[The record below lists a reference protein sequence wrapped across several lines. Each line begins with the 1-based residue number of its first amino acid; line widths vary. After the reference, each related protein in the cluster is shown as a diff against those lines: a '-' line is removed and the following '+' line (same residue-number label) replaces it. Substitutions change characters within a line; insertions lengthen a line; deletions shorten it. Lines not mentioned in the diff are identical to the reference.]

1 MKVDW
6 QKLGGLLPAI
16 VQDAGDGAVL
26 MLAYMNEE
34 ALSLTLQTGYAHYF
48 SRSKGRIWKKGES
61 SGHVQL
67 VKSAFLDCD
76 NDALLLKVEQ
86 CGGSAC
92 HTGSRSCFFKE
103 ISLQKH
109 GENVGSSSARGAINF
124 AEHGSAASLAQKNSA
139 NSRAGQN
146 FASCDGSADYAP
158 QNSTTYCSNQSSTMQ
173 SPAAANSTLTN
184 SVAERS
190 EQNLDA
196 VSQNSTLT
204 NSVAERSEQNL
215 DAVSQNSTLEN
226 SAEKSP
232 YGILDEIYHVCLDR
246 KLNGEPALSYVAS
259 LYAKGEN
266 AYLKKIA
273 EEACEFALACKDLSR
288 SELYADVARES
299 FGEHKAGEPRYD
311 VIYEGADLLFHLLL
325 ALAAHNIHPDALL
338 DELARRQGQSGI
350 EEKRCREK

>member
-48 SRSKGRIWKKGES
+48 SRSKGRIWKKGEE

-67 VKSAFLDCD
+67 VREAFLDCD
-76 NDALLLKVEQ
+76 NDTLLLKVEQ

-92 HTGSRSCFFKE
+92 HTGARSCFFKE
-103 ISLQKH
+103 ISLQKC
-109 GENVGSSSARGAINF
+109 GENVGSPSACDA
-124 AEHGSAASLAQKNSA
+124 KN
-139 NSRAGQN
+139 
-146 FASCDGSADYAP
+146 
-158 QNSTTYCSNQSSTMQ
+158 STMQ
-173 SPAAANSTLTN
+173 NFTAVNS
-184 SVAERS
+184 SAECS
-190 EQNLDA
+190 KQNLDA
-196 VSQNSTLT
+196 VSQNSTPK
-204 NSVAERSEQNL
+204 
-215 DAVSQNSTLEN
+215 N

-288 SELYADVARES
+288 SGLYADVAREG
-299 FGEHKAGEPRYD
+299 FGEHRAGEPRYD

-350 EEKRCREK
+350 EEKRSREKS

>member
-34 ALSLTLQTGYAHYF
+34 ALNLTLRTGYAHYF

-67 VKSAFLDCD
+67 LKSAFLDCD
-76 NDALLLKVEQ
+76 NDTLLLKVEQ

-103 ISLQKH
+103 ISLQKG
-109 GENVGSSSARGAINF
+109 GENVGSSSACGAINF
-124 AEHGSAASLAQKNSA
+124 AEQNS
-139 NSRAGQN
+139 
-146 FASCDGSADYAP
+146 ASCDSLQNLTSKNSTDSCGK
-158 QNSTTYCSNQSSTMQ
+158 QNSAMQSS
-173 SPAAANSTLTN
+173 AATN
-184 SVAERS
+184 SAFTNSAAECS

-196 VSQNSTLT
+196 
-204 NSVAERSEQNL
+204 A
-215 DAVSQNSTLEN
+215 AQNSTLE
-226 SAEKSP
+226 SSVEKSP
-232 YGILDEIYHVCLDR
+232 YGILDKIYHVCLDR
-246 KLNGEPALSYVAS
+246 KLNGESALSYVAS

-266 AYLKKIA
+266 AYLKKIT

-288 SELYADVARES
+288 SELYADIAREG
-299 FGEHKAGEPRYD
+299 FGEHRAGEPRYD
-311 VIYEGADLLFHLLL
+311 LIYEGADLLFHLLL

-350 EEKRCREK
+350 EEKRSREKS

>member
-92 HTGSRSCFFKE
+92 HTGARSCFFKE
-103 ISLQKH
+103 ISLQKR
-109 GENVGSSSARGAINF
+109 GENIQSSSACGAINF
-124 AEHGSAASLAQKNSA
+124 PEHGSAASLVQKNSA

-146 FASCDGSADYAP
+146 SVACDGLQNLAP
-158 QNSTTYCSNQSSTMQ
+158 KNYTDSCGKQNSVMQ
-173 SPAAANSTLTN
+173 SPSATN
-184 SVAERS
+184 SAAERS
-190 EQNLDA
+190 EQNLYA
-196 VSQNSTLT
+196 
-204 NSVAERSEQNL
+204 A
-215 DAVSQNSTLEN
+215 AQNSTLEN
-226 SAEKSP
+226 SAEKGP
-232 YGILDEIYHVCLDR
+232 YGILDKIYHVCLDR
-246 KLNGEPALSYVAS
+246 KLNGESALSYVAS

-288 SELYADVARES
+288 SELYADVAREG

-350 EEKRCREK
+350 EEKRSREKS

>member
-6 QKLGGLLPAI
+6 QKLGGLLPTI

-34 ALSLTLQTGYAHYF
+34 ALSLTLRTGYAHYF
-48 SRSKGRIWKKGES
+48 SRSKGRIWKKGEE

-67 VKSAFLDCD
+67 VREAFLDCD
-76 NDALLLKVEQ
+76 NDTLLLKVEQ

-92 HTGSRSCFFKE
+92 HTGARSCFFKE
-103 ISLQKH
+103 ISLQKG
-109 GENVGSSSARGAINF
+109 GENVKNLGACST
-124 AEHGSAASLAQKNSA
+124 ENSA
-139 NSRAGQN
+139 MQN
-146 FASCDGSADYAP
+146 F
-158 QNSTTYCSNQSSTMQ
+158 T
-173 SPAAANSTLTN
+173 AANSTLTN
-184 SVAERS
+184 SAAERS

-196 VSQNSTLT
+196 ASQNSTPK
-204 NSVAERSEQNL
+204 
-215 DAVSQNSTLEN
+215 N

-350 EEKRCREK
+350 EEKRSREKS

>member
-6 QKLGGLLPAI
+6 QKLGGLLPTI

-34 ALSLTLQTGYAHYF
+34 ALGLTLQTGYAHYF
-48 SRSKGRIWKKGES
+48 SRSKRRIWKKGEE

-92 HTGSRSCFFKE
+92 HTGARSCFFKE
-103 ISLQKH
+103 ISLQKC
-109 GENVGSSSARGAINF
+109 GENFDSSSACGTENF
-124 AEHGSAASLAQKNSA
+124 AEYGSVTSLAQKNSA

-146 FASCDGSADYAP
+146 SVACDGSADYAP

-184 SVAERS
+184 SAAERS
-190 EQNLDA
+190 TQNLDA
-196 VSQNSTLT
+196 
-204 NSVAERSEQNL
+204 A
-215 DAVSQNSTLEN
+215 SQNSTLEN
-226 SAEKSP
+226 STKKSP

-246 KLNGEPALSYVAS
+246 KLNGESALSYVAS

-273 EEACEFALACKDLSR
+273 EEACEFTLACKDLSR
-288 SELYADVARES
+288 SGLYADVAREG
-299 FGEHKAGEPRYD
+299 FGEHRAGEPRYD

-350 EEKRCREK
+350 EEKRSREK

>member
-16 VQDAGDGAVL
+16 VQDAGDDAVL

-67 VKSAFLDCD
+67 VREAFLDCD
-76 NDALLLKVEQ
+76 NDTMLLKVEQ
-86 CGGSAC
+86 CGRSAC
-92 HTGSRSCFFKE
+92 HTGARSCFFKE
-103 ISLQKH
+103 ISLQKD
-109 GENVGSSSARGAINF
+109 GENVKNLGACST
-124 AEHGSAASLAQKNSA
+124 ENSVM
-139 NSRAGQN
+139 QN
-146 FASCDGSADYAP
+146 F
-158 QNSTTYCSNQSSTMQ
+158 T
-173 SPAAANSTLTN
+173 AANSTLTN
-184 SVAERS
+184 SAAERS
-190 EQNLDA
+190 TQNLDA
-196 VSQNSTLT
+196 VSQNSTLK
-204 NSVAERSEQNL
+204 
-215 DAVSQNSTLEN
+215 N

-246 KLNGEPALSYVAS
+246 KLNGESALSYVAS

-288 SELYADVARES
+288 SELYADVAREG
-299 FGEHKAGEPRYD
+299 FGEHRAGEPRYD

-350 EEKRCREK
+350 EEKRSREK

>member
-34 ALSLTLQTGYAHYF
+34 ALSLTLRTGYAHYF

-92 HTGSRSCFFKE
+92 HTGARSCFFKE
-103 ISLQKH
+103 ISLQKC
-109 GENVGSSSARGAINF
+109 GENVGSPSACDA
-124 AEHGSAASLAQKNSA
+124 KN
-139 NSRAGQN
+139 
-146 FASCDGSADYAP
+146 
-158 QNSTTYCSNQSSTMQ
+158 STMQ
-173 SPAAANSTLTN
+173 NFTAANSTLTN
-184 SVAERS
+184 SAAERS
-190 EQNLDA
+190 TQNLDA
-196 VSQNSTLT
+196 VSQNYALK
-204 NSVAERSEQNL
+204 
-215 DAVSQNSTLEN
+215 N

-232 YGILDEIYHVCLDR
+232 CGILDEIYHVCLDR
-246 KLNGEPALSYVAS
+246 KLNGESALSYVAS

-273 EEACEFALACKDLSR
+273 EEACEFTLACKDLSR
-288 SELYADVARES
+288 SGLYADVAREG
-299 FGEHKAGEPRYD
+299 FGEHRAGEPRYD

-350 EEKRCREK
+350 EEKRSREK

>member
-6 QKLGGLLPAI
+6 QKLGGLLPVIA
-16 VQDAGDGAVL
+16 QDAGDGAVL

-34 ALSLTLQTGYAHYF
+34 ALNLTLSTGYAHYF
-48 SRSKGRIWKKGES
+48 SRSKGRLWKKGEE

-67 VKSAFLDCD
+67 VQEAFLDCD
-76 NDALLLKVEQ
+76 NDTLLLKVEQ

-103 ISLQKH
+103 ISLQKC
-109 GENVGSSSARGAINF
+109 GENVGSPSACGTENF
-124 AEHGSAASLAQKNSA
+124 AEYGSATSLAQKNSA
-139 NSRAGQN
+139 NSRVG
-146 FASCDGSADYAP
+146 
-158 QNSTTYCSNQSSTMQ
+158 QNSTDYDSLQNLTPKNSTDGNQNSAMR
-173 SPAAANSTLTN
+173 SPAAANSTPTN
-184 SVAERS
+184 SAAECS
-190 EQNLDA
+190 KQNLDA
-196 VSQNSTLT
+196 ASQNYALK
-204 NSVAERSEQNL
+204 
-215 DAVSQNSTLEN
+215 N

-246 KLNGEPALSYVAS
+246 KLNGESTLSYVTS

-288 SELYADVARES
+288 SELYADIAREG
-299 FGEHKAGEPRYD
+299 FGEHRAGEPRYD

-350 EEKRCREK
+350 EEKRSREK

>member
-34 ALSLTLQTGYAHYF
+34 ALNLTLSTGYAHYF

-67 VKSAFLDCD
+67 VREAFLDCD
-76 NDALLLKVEQ
+76 NDTLLLKVEQ

-92 HTGSRSCFFKE
+92 HTGARSCFFKE
-103 ISLQKH
+103 ISLQKC
-109 GENVGSSSARGAINF
+109 GENVGSSIACGTGNF
-124 AEHGSAASLAQKNSA
+124 AEYGSATSLAQKNSA
-139 NSRAGQN
+139 NSHAGQN
-146 FASCDGSADYAP
+146 STACDGSADYAP
-158 QNSTTYCSNQSSTMQ
+158 QNSIARDGSQNFMPQNSTASCDRQSSATQ
-173 SPAAANSTLTN
+173 NFTAANFIATN
-184 SVAERS
+184 SAAERS

-196 VSQNSTLT
+196 
-204 NSVAERSEQNL
+204 A
-215 DAVSQNSTLEN
+215 SQNSTLES
-226 SAEKSP
+226 SAGKSR
-232 YGILDEIYHVCLDR
+232 YGVLDEIYHVCLDR
-246 KLNGEPALSYVAS
+246 KLNGESALSYVAS

-288 SELYADVARES
+288 SELYADVARED
-299 FGEHKAGEPRYD
+299 FGEHRAGEPRYD

-350 EEKRCREK
+350 EEKRRREKS

>member
-16 VQDAGDGAVL
+16 VQDVGDGAVL

-34 ALSLTLQTGYAHYF
+34 ALSLTLRTGYAHYF

-92 HTGSRSCFFKE
+92 HTGARSCFFKE
-103 ISLQKH
+103 ISLQKC
-109 GENVGSSSARGAINF
+109 GENVGSSSACGAINF
-124 AEHGSAASLAQKNSA
+124 AEHGSAVSLVQKNSA
-139 NSRAGQN
+139 NSRTEQN
-146 FASCDGSADYAP
+146 SASCDGLQNLAP
-158 QNSTTYCSNQSSTMQ
+158 KNYTDSCGKQNSVMQ
-173 SPAAANSTLTN
+173 SPSATN
-184 SVAERS
+184 SAAERS
-190 EQNLDA
+190 EQNLYA
-196 VSQNSTLT
+196 
-204 NSVAERSEQNL
+204 A
-215 DAVSQNSTLEN
+215 AQNSTLEN
-226 SAEKSP
+226 SAEKGP

-288 SELYADVARES
+288 SELYADVAREG
-299 FGEHKAGEPRYD
+299 FGEHRAGEPRYD

-325 ALAAHNIHPDALL
+325 ALAVHNIHPDALL

-350 EEKRCREK
+350 EEKRRREK

>member
-6 QKLGGLLPAI
+6 QKLGGLLPVIA
-16 VQDAGDGAVL
+16 QDAGGGAVL

-34 ALSLTLQTGYAHYF
+34 ALNLTLSTGYAHYF

-86 CGGSAC
+86 RGGSAC

-103 ISLQKH
+103 ISLQKC
-109 GENVGSSSARGAINF
+109 GENVENLSACDA
-124 AEHGSAASLAQKNSA
+124 KN
-139 NSRAGQN
+139 
-146 FASCDGSADYAP
+146 
-158 QNSTTYCSNQSSTMQ
+158 STMQ
-173 SPAAANSTLTN
+173 NFTAANSA
-184 SVAERS
+184 AERS
-190 EQNLDA
+190 TQNLDA
-196 VSQNSTLT
+196 VSQNFTPK
-204 NSVAERSEQNL
+204 
-215 DAVSQNSTLEN
+215 N

-246 KLNGEPALSYVAS
+246 KLNGESELSYVAS

-288 SELYADVARES
+288 SGLYADVAREG
-299 FGEHKAGEPRYD
+299 FGEHRAGEPRYD

-350 EEKRCREK
+350 EEKRRREK

>member
-16 VQDAGDGAVL
+16 AQDAGDGAVL

-34 ALSLTLQTGYAHYF
+34 ALSLTLRTGYAHYF

-67 VKSAFLDCD
+67 VREAFLDCD
-76 NDALLLKVEQ
+76 NDTLLLKVEQ

-92 HTGSRSCFFKE
+92 HTGARSCFFKE
-103 ISLQKH
+103 ISLQKC
-109 GENVGSSSARGAINF
+109 GENVGGPSACGA
-124 AEHGSAASLAQKNSA
+124 ENSA
-139 NSRAGQN
+139 NKNLASFRAE
-146 FASCDGSADYAP
+146 
-158 QNSTTYCSNQSSTMQ
+158 QNSTTCDGSQNLALQNSTAICGKPSST
-173 SPAAANSTLTN
+173 AANST
-184 SVAERS
+184 SERS

-196 VSQNSTLT
+196 
-204 NSVAERSEQNL
+204 A
-215 DAVSQNSTLEN
+215 AQNSTLEN
-226 SAEKSP
+226 SARKSP
-232 YGILDEIYHVCLDR
+232 YGILDEIYHACLDR

-288 SELYADVARES
+288 SGLYADVARES
-299 FGEHKAGEPRYD
+299 FGEHRAGEPRYD

-350 EEKRCREK
+350 EEKRSRKK

>member
-26 MLAYMNEE
+26 MLAYINEE

-67 VKSAFLDCD
+67 VREAFLDCD
-76 NDALLLKVEQ
+76 NDTLLLKVEQ

-92 HTGSRSCFFKE
+92 HTGARSCFFKE
-103 ISLQKH
+103 ISLQKG
-109 GENVGSSSARGAINF
+109 GENMGNPSACGT
-124 AEHGSAASLAQKNSA
+124 ENSA
-139 NSRAGQN
+139 NKNLASFRAE
-146 FASCDGSADYAP
+146 
-158 QNSTTYCSNQSSTMQ
+158 QNSTTCDGSQNLALQNSTAICGKPSST
-173 SPAAANSTLTN
+173 AANS
-184 SVAERS
+184 A
-190 EQNLDA
+190 
-196 VSQNSTLT
+196 
-204 NSVAERSEQNL
+204 AERSEQNL

-226 SAEKSP
+226 STEKSP

-246 KLNGEPALSYVAS
+246 KLNGESALSYVAS

-288 SELYADVARES
+288 SGLYADVAREG
-299 FGEHKAGEPRYD
+299 FGEHRAGEPRYD

-350 EEKRCREK
+350 EEKRHREK

>member
-67 VKSAFLDCD
+67 VREAFLDCD
-76 NDALLLKVEQ
+76 NDTLLLKVEQ
-86 CGGSAC
+86 CGRSAC
-92 HTGSRSCFFKE
+92 HTGARSCFFKE
-103 ISLQKH
+103 ISLQK
-109 GENVGSSSARGAINF
+109 GGKNFDSSIACGTENF
-124 AEHGSAASLAQKNSA
+124 AEYGSATSLAQKNSA
-139 NSRAGQN
+139 NSHVG
-146 FASCDGSADYAP
+146 
-158 QNSTTYCSNQSSTMQ
+158 QNSTDYDSLQNLMPKNSTDGNQNSAMR

-184 SVAERS
+184 SAAERS

-196 VSQNSTLT
+196 SSQNSTLK
-204 NSVAERSEQNL
+204 
-215 DAVSQNSTLEN
+215 N

-232 YGILDEIYHVCLDR
+232 YGILDEIYHICLDR
-246 KLNGEPALSYVAS
+246 KLNGESALSYVAS

-288 SELYADVARES
+288 SGLYADVAREG
-299 FGEHKAGEPRYD
+299 FGEHRAGEPRYD

-350 EEKRCREK
+350 EEKRSREK

>member
-16 VQDAGDGAVL
+16 VQDVGDGAVL

-34 ALSLTLQTGYAHYF
+34 ALGLTLQTGYAHYF
-48 SRSKGRIWKKGES
+48 SRSKRRIWKKGEE

-76 NDALLLKVEQ
+76 NDALLLKIGQ

-92 HTGSRSCFFKE
+92 HTGARSCFFKE
-103 ISLQKH
+103 IPLQKC
-109 GENVGSSSARGAINF
+109 GENIQSPNACGAINF
-124 AEHGSAASLAQKNSA
+124 AEHGSATSLVQKNST

-146 FASCDGSADYAP
+146 SVACDGSADYAP

-173 SPAAANSTLTN
+173 SPAAANSTLIN
-184 SVAERS
+184 SAAERS

-196 VSQNSTLT
+196 AAQNSTLK
-204 NSVAERSEQNL
+204 
-215 DAVSQNSTLEN
+215 N
-226 SAEKSP
+226 SAKKSP

-246 KLNGEPALSYVAS
+246 KLNGESAFSYVAS

-288 SELYADVARES
+288 SKLYADVAREG
-299 FGEHKAGEPRYD
+299 FGEHRAGEPRYD
-311 VIYEGADLLFHLLL
+311 VVYEGADLLFHLLL

-350 EEKRCREK
+350 EEKRRREKI

>member
-6 QKLGGLLPAI
+6 QKLSGLLPAI

-34 ALSLTLQTGYAHYF
+34 ALNLTLRTGYAHYF

-61 SGHVQL
+61 SGHIQL
-67 VKSAFLDCD
+67 VREAFLDCD
-76 NDALLLKVEQ
+76 NDTLLLKVEQ
-86 CGGSAC
+86 RGGSAC
-92 HTGSRSCFFKE
+92 HTGARSCFFKE
-103 ISLQKH
+103 ISLQKG
-109 GENVGSSSARGAINF
+109 GENFDSSSVYGAINF
-124 AEHGSAASLAQKNSA
+124 AEYGSATSLAQKNYA

-146 FASCDGSADYAP
+146 STACDGLQNLAP
-158 QNSTTYCSNQSSTMQ
+158 KNSTDSCGKQNSAMQ

-184 SVAERS
+184 SAAERS
-190 EQNLDA
+190 TQNLDA
-196 VSQNSTLT
+196 ASQNYALK
-204 NSVAERSEQNL
+204 
-215 DAVSQNSTLEN
+215 N
-226 SAEKSP
+226 SAEKNP
-232 YGILDEIYHVCLDR
+232 YGIIDEIYHACLDR

-288 SELYADVARES
+288 SGLYADVAREG
-299 FGEHKAGEPRYD
+299 FGEHRAGEPRYD

-325 ALAAHNIHPDALL
+325 ALAAHNIHPDTLL
-338 DELARRQGQSGI
+338 DELARRQGLSGI
-350 EEKRCREK
+350 EEKRRREKS

>member
-16 VQDAGDGAVL
+16 VQDAGDGTVL

-34 ALSLTLQTGYAHYF
+34 ALNLTLSTGYAHYF

-67 VKSAFLDCD
+67 VREAFLDCD
-76 NDALLLKVEQ
+76 NDALLLKIEQ

-92 HTGSRSCFFKE
+92 HTGARSCFFKE
-103 ISLQKH
+103 ISLQKD
-109 GENVGSSSARGAINF
+109 GENVGSSSACGAINF
-124 AEHGSAASLAQKNSA
+124 AEHGSAASLVQKNSA

-146 FASCDGSADYAP
+146 FMP
-158 QNSTTYCSNQSSTMQ
+158 QNSTASCDRQSSATQ
-173 SPAAANSTLTN
+173 NFTAANFIATN
-184 SVAERS
+184 SA
-190 EQNLDA
+190 
-196 VSQNSTLT
+196 
-204 NSVAERSEQNL
+204 AERSEQNL

-288 SELYADVARES
+288 SELYADVAREG
-299 FGEHKAGEPRYD
+299 FGEHRAGEPRYD

-338 DELARRQGQSGI
+338 DELARRQGLSGI
-350 EEKRCREK
+350 EEKRSREKS

>member
-34 ALSLTLQTGYAHYF
+34 ALNLTLRTGYAHYF

-67 VKSAFLDCD
+67 VREAFLDCD

-92 HTGSRSCFFKE
+92 HTGARSCFFKE
-103 ISLQKH
+103 ISLQK
-109 GENVGSSSARGAINF
+109 GSENFDSSSACGAINF
-124 AEHGSAASLAQKNSA
+124 AEHGSVTSLAQKNSE
-139 NSRAGQN
+139 NSRTG
-146 FASCDGSADYAP
+146 
-158 QNSTTYCSNQSSTMQ
+158 QNSTACDSLHNLTPKNSTDGNQNSAMQ

-184 SVAERS
+184 SAAERS

-196 VSQNSTLT
+196 VSQNSSLK
-204 NSVAERSEQNL
+204 
-215 DAVSQNSTLEN
+215 N

-266 AYLKKIA
+266 AYLKKIV

-288 SELYADVARES
+288 SGLYADVARES
-299 FGEHKAGEPRYD
+299 FGEHRTGEPRYD

-350 EEKRCREK
+350 EEKRRREK

>member
-6 QKLGGLLPAI
+6 QKLGGLLPTI

-34 ALSLTLQTGYAHYF
+34 ALSLTLRTGYAHYF
-48 SRSKGRIWKKGES
+48 SRSKGRIWKKGEE

-67 VKSAFLDCD
+67 VREAFLDCD
-76 NDALLLKVEQ
+76 NDTLLLKVEQ

-92 HTGSRSCFFKE
+92 HTGARSCFFKE
-103 ISLQKH
+103 ISLQKG
-109 GENVGSSSARGAINF
+109 GENVKNLGACST
-124 AEHGSAASLAQKNSA
+124 ENSA
-139 NSRAGQN
+139 MQN
-146 FASCDGSADYAP
+146 F
-158 QNSTTYCSNQSSTMQ
+158 T
-173 SPAAANSTLTN
+173 AANSTLTN
-184 SVAERS
+184 SAAERS

-196 VSQNSTLT
+196 ASQNSTPK
-204 NSVAERSEQNL
+204 
-215 DAVSQNSTLEN
+215 N

-350 EEKRCREK
+350 EEKRRREK

>member
-16 VQDAGDGAVL
+16 VQDVGDGAVL

-34 ALSLTLQTGYAHYF
+34 ALSLTLRTGYAHYF

-92 HTGSRSCFFKE
+92 HTGARSCFFKE
-103 ISLQKH
+103 ISLQKC
-109 GENVGSSSARGAINF
+109 GENVGSSSACGAINF
-124 AEHGSAASLAQKNSA
+124 AEHGSAVSLVQKNSA
-139 NSRAGQN
+139 NSRTEQN
-146 FASCDGSADYAP
+146 SASCDGLQNLAP
-158 QNSTTYCSNQSSTMQ
+158 KNYTDSCGKQNSVMQ
-173 SPAAANSTLTN
+173 SPSATN
-184 SVAERS
+184 SAAERS
-190 EQNLDA
+190 EQNLYA
-196 VSQNSTLT
+196 
-204 NSVAERSEQNL
+204 A
-215 DAVSQNSTLEN
+215 AQNSTLEN
-226 SAEKSP
+226 SAEKGP
-232 YGILDEIYHVCLDR
+232 YGILDKIYHVCLDR
-246 KLNGEPALSYVAS
+246 KLNGESALSYVAS

-273 EEACEFALACKDLSR
+273 EETCEFALACKDLSR
-288 SELYADVARES
+288 SELYADVAREG

-350 EEKRCREK
+350 EEKRRREKS

>member
-6 QKLGGLLPAI
+6 QKLYGLLPAI

-34 ALSLTLQTGYAHYF
+34 ALSLTLRTGYAHYF
-48 SRSKGRIWKKGES
+48 SRSKGRIWKKGEE

-67 VKSAFLDCD
+67 VREAFLDCD
-76 NDALLLKVEQ
+76 NDTLLLKVEQ

-92 HTGSRSCFFKE
+92 HTGARSCFFKE
-103 ISLQKH
+103 ISLQKCS
-109 GENVGSSSARGAINF
+109 ENIQSPSACDA
-124 AEHGSAASLAQKNSA
+124 KNSA
-139 NSRAGQN
+139 MQN
-146 FASCDGSADYAP
+146 FTAINPS
-158 QNSTTYCSNQSSTMQ
+158 
-173 SPAAANSTLTN
+173 
-184 SVAERS
+184 AERS

-196 VSQNSTLT
+196 VSQNSTLK
-204 NSVAERSEQNL
+204 
-215 DAVSQNSTLEN
+215 N

-266 AYLKKIA
+266 AYLKKIT

-299 FGEHKAGEPRYD
+299 FGEHRAGEPRYD

-350 EEKRCREK
+350 EEKRSREKS

>member
-1 MKVDW
+1 M
-6 QKLGGLLPAI
+6 
-16 VQDAGDGAVL
+16 
-26 MLAYMNEE
+26 
-34 ALSLTLQTGYAHYF
+34 
-48 SRSKGRIWKKGES
+48 
-61 SGHVQL
+61 
-67 VKSAFLDCD
+67 
-76 NDALLLKVEQ
+76 
-86 CGGSAC
+86 GGSSAC
-92 HTGSRSCFFKE
+92 
-103 ISLQKH
+103 
-109 GENVGSSSARGAINF
+109 GAINF
-124 AEHGSAASLAQKNSA
+124 AEHGSATSLVQKNST

-146 FASCDGSADYAP
+146 SVACDGSADYAP

-173 SPAAANSTLTN
+173 SPAAA
-184 SVAERS
+184 
-190 EQNLDA
+190 
-196 VSQNSTLT
+196 NSTLT

-299 FGEHKAGEPRYD
+299 FGEHRAGEPRYD

-350 EEKRCREK
+350 EEKRRREK

>member
-6 QKLGGLLPAI
+6 QKLGGLLPTI

-34 ALSLTLQTGYAHYF
+34 ALGLTLQTGYAHYF
-48 SRSKGRIWKKGES
+48 SRSKRRIWKKGEE

-76 NDALLLKVEQ
+76 NDALLLKIEQ

-92 HTGSRSCFFKE
+92 HTGARSCFFKE
-103 ISLQKH
+103 ISLQKC
-109 GENVGSSSARGAINF
+109 GENMGGSSACGAINF
-124 AEHGSAASLAQKNSA
+124 AEHGSATSLVQKNST

-146 FASCDGSADYAP
+146 SVACDGSADYAP

-173 SPAAANSTLTN
+173 SPAAA
-184 SVAERS
+184 
-190 EQNLDA
+190 
-196 VSQNSTLT
+196 NSTLT

-288 SELYADVARES
+288 SGLYADIARES
-299 FGEHKAGEPRYD
+299 FGEHRAGEPRYD

-350 EEKRCREK
+350 EEKRSRKK

>member
-34 ALSLTLQTGYAHYF
+34 ALGLTLRTGYAHYF
-48 SRSKGRIWKKGES
+48 SRSKGRIWKKGEE

-76 NDALLLKVEQ
+76 NDALLLRVEQ

-103 ISLQKH
+103 ISLQKG
-109 GENVGSSSARGAINF
+109 GENVGGSSACGAINF
-124 AEHGSAASLAQKNSA
+124 AEYGSAASLAQKNSA
-139 NSRAGQN
+139 NSRTE
-146 FASCDGSADYAP
+146 
-158 QNSTTYCSNQSSTMQ
+158 QNSAMQ
-173 SPAAANSTLTN
+173 SPAATN
-184 SVAERS
+184 SAFTNSAAERS

-196 VSQNSTLT
+196 AAQNS
-204 NSVAERSEQNL
+204 A
-215 DAVSQNSTLEN
+215 LES

-288 SELYADVARES
+288 SGLYADVAREG
-299 FGEHKAGEPRYD
+299 FGEHRAGEPRYD

>member
-16 VQDAGDGAVL
+16 VQDAGDDAVL

-103 ISLQKH
+103 ISLQKCS
-109 GENVGSSSARGAINF
+109 ENVGSPSVCDA
-124 AEHGSAASLAQKNSA
+124 KN
-139 NSRAGQN
+139 
-146 FASCDGSADYAP
+146 
-158 QNSTTYCSNQSSTMQ
+158 STMQ
-173 SPAAANSTLTN
+173 NFTAANSA
-184 SVAERS
+184 AERS
-190 EQNLDA
+190 TQNLDA
-196 VSQNSTLT
+196 VSQNSTLK
-204 NSVAERSEQNL
+204 
-215 DAVSQNSTLEN
+215 N
-226 SAEKSP
+226 SAEKGP

-246 KLNGEPALSYVAS
+246 KLNGESALSYVAS

-288 SELYADVARES
+288 SEFYADVAREG
-299 FGEHKAGEPRYD
+299 FGEHRAGEPRYD

-350 EEKRCREK
+350 EEKRSRGK

>member
-6 QKLGGLLPAI
+6 QKLGELLPVI

-34 ALSLTLQTGYAHYF
+34 ALNLTLRTGYAHYF

-67 VKSAFLDCD
+67 VREVFLDCD
-76 NDALLLKVEQ
+76 NDTLLLKVEQ

-103 ISLQKH
+103 ISLQKD
-109 GENVGSSSARGAINF
+109 GENVESPSAC
-124 AEHGSAASLAQKNSA
+124 SAKN
-139 NSRAGQN
+139 
-146 FASCDGSADYAP
+146 
-158 QNSTTYCSNQSSTMQ
+158 STMQ
-173 SPAAANSTLTN
+173 NFTGANSA
-184 SVAERS
+184 AERS
-190 EQNLDA
+190 TQNLDA
-196 VSQNSTLT
+196 VSQNSTLK
-204 NSVAERSEQNL
+204 
-215 DAVSQNSTLEN
+215 N

-350 EEKRCREK
+350 EEKRSREKS

>member
-16 VQDAGDGAVL
+16 VQDVGDGAVL

-34 ALSLTLQTGYAHYF
+34 ALSLTLRTGYAHYF

-92 HTGSRSCFFKE
+92 HTGARSCFFKE
-103 ISLQKH
+103 ISLQKC
-109 GENVGSSSARGAINF
+109 GENVGSSSACGAINF
-124 AEHGSAASLAQKNSA
+124 AEHGSAVSLVQKNSA
-139 NSRAGQN
+139 NSRTEQN
-146 FASCDGSADYAP
+146 SASCDGLQNLAP
-158 QNSTTYCSNQSSTMQ
+158 KNYTDSCGKQNSVMQ
-173 SPAAANSTLTN
+173 SPSATN
-184 SVAERS
+184 SAAERS
-190 EQNLDA
+190 EQNLYA
-196 VSQNSTLT
+196 
-204 NSVAERSEQNL
+204 A
-215 DAVSQNSTLEN
+215 AQNSTLEN
-226 SAEKSP
+226 SAEKGP
-232 YGILDEIYHVCLDR
+232 YGILDKIYHVCLDR
-246 KLNGEPALSYVAS
+246 KLNGESALSYVAS

-288 SELYADVARES
+288 SELYADVAREG

-350 EEKRCREK
+350 EEKRRREKS

>member
-34 ALSLTLQTGYAHYF
+34 ALSLTLRTGYAHYF
-48 SRSKGRIWKKGES
+48 SRSKGRIWKKGEE

-76 NDALLLKVEQ
+76 NDTLLLKVEQ

-103 ISLQKH
+103 ISLQKDD
-109 GENVGSSSARGAINF
+109 ENFESLNACGSINF
-124 AEHGSAASLAQKNSA
+124 AEHGSTASLAQKNSA
-139 NSRAGQN
+139 NSRTGQN
-146 FASCDGSADYAP
+146 SASCDGLQNLTP
-158 QNSTTYCSNQSSTMQ
+158 QNSAASCGEQ
-173 SPAAANSTLTN
+173 SPAIRSFTEANSTEAN
-184 SVAERS
+184 SALANSAAECS

-196 VSQNSTLT
+196 SSQNSTF
-204 NSVAERSEQNL
+204 
-215 DAVSQNSTLEN
+215 EN
-226 SAEKSP
+226 SSEKSP

-246 KLNGEPALSYVAS
+246 KLNGESALSYVAS

-299 FGEHKAGEPRYD
+299 FGEHRAGEPRYD

-338 DELARRQGQSGI
+338 DELARRQGKSGI
-350 EEKRCREK
+350 EEKRRREK

>member
-16 VQDAGDGAVL
+16 VQDAGDDAVL

-76 NDALLLKVEQ
+76 NDALLLKIEQ

-103 ISLQKH
+103 ISLQKCS
-109 GENVGSSSARGAINF
+109 ENIQSPSACGAINF
-124 AEHGSAASLAQKNSA
+124 AEHGSVTSLVQKNSA
-139 NSRAGQN
+139 NSRTEQN
-146 FASCDGSADYAP
+146 SASCDGSQNLAP
-158 QNSTTYCSNQSSTMQ
+158 KNSTDSCGKQNSVMQ
-173 SPAAANSTLTN
+173 SPTATN
-184 SVAERS
+184 SAFTNSAAERS

-196 VSQNSTLT
+196 AAQNS
-204 NSVAERSEQNL
+204 A
-215 DAVSQNSTLEN
+215 LEN
-226 SAEKSP
+226 SAEKGP

-299 FGEHKAGEPRYD
+299 FGEHRAGEPRYD

-350 EEKRCREK
+350 EEKRRREK

>member
-103 ISLQKH
+103 ISLQKG
-109 GENVGSSSARGAINF
+109 GENVGSSSVCGAINC
-124 AEHGSAASLAQKNSA
+124 AEYGSAASLAQKNSA

-146 FASCDGSADYAP
+146 FASCGGLQNLTPKNSTNSCGK
-158 QNSTTYCSNQSSTMQ
+158 QNSVMQ
-173 SPAAANSTLTN
+173 SPAATNSAFTNST
-184 SVAERS
+184 AECS

-196 VSQNSTLT
+196 AAQNF
-204 NSVAERSEQNL
+204 
-215 DAVSQNSTLEN
+215 TLEN

-232 YGILDEIYHVCLDR
+232 YGILDKIYHVCLDR
-246 KLNGEPALSYVAS
+246 KLNGDPALSYVAS

-288 SELYADVARES
+288 SELYTDVARES
-299 FGEHKAGEPRYD
+299 FGEHRAGEPRYD

-350 EEKRCREK
+350 EEKRRREK

>member
-16 VQDAGDGAVL
+16 VQDVGDGAVL

-48 SRSKGRIWKKGES
+48 SRSKGRIWKKGEE

-103 ISLQKH
+103 ISLQKCS
-109 GENVGSSSARGAINF
+109 ENIQSPGACGAINF
-124 AEHGSAASLAQKNSA
+124 AEHGSATSLAQKNSA
-139 NSRAGQN
+139 NSRTEQN
-146 FASCDGSADYAP
+146 SASCDGSADYAP
-158 QNSTTYCSNQSSTMQ
+158 QNSI
-173 SPAAANSTLTN
+173 A
-184 SVAERS
+184 R
-190 EQNLDA
+190 DG
-196 VSQNSTLT
+196 SQNS
-204 NSVAERSEQNL
+204 A
-215 DAVSQNSTLEN
+215 LES
-226 SAEKSP
+226 SAEKNP

-246 KLNGEPALSYVAS
+246 KLNGESELSYVAS

-288 SELYADVARES
+288 SELYADIAREG
-299 FGEHKAGEPRYD
+299 FGEHRADEPRYD

-350 EEKRCREK
+350 EEKRSREKS

>member
-48 SRSKGRIWKKGES
+48 SRSKGRIWKKGEE

-76 NDALLLKVEQ
+76 NDALLLKIEQ

-92 HTGSRSCFFKE
+92 HTGARSCFFKE
-103 ISLQKH
+103 ISLQKC
-109 GENVGSSSARGAINF
+109 GENIQSSSACGAINF
-124 AEHGSAASLAQKNSA
+124 VEHGSAASLAQKNSA

-146 FASCDGSADYAP
+146 SASCDGSQNLAP
-158 QNSTTYCSNQSSTMQ
+158 KNSTDSCGKQNSVMQ
-173 SPAAANSTLTN
+173 SPTAT
-184 SVAERS
+184 
-190 EQNLDA
+190 
-196 VSQNSTLT
+196 
-204 NSVAERSEQNL
+204 
-215 DAVSQNSTLEN
+215 NSTLEN

-232 YGILDEIYHVCLDR
+232 YGVLDEIYHVCLDR

-288 SELYADVARES
+288 SELYVDVAREG
-299 FGEHKAGEPRYD
+299 FGEHRAGEPRYD

-325 ALAAHNIHPDALL
+325 ALAVHNIHPDALL

-350 EEKRCREK
+350 EEKRSREKS

>member
-16 VQDAGDGAVL
+16 VQDAGDGAVW

-34 ALSLTLQTGYAHYF
+34 ALNLTLSTGYAHYF

-61 SGHVQL
+61 SGHIQL
-67 VKSAFLDCD
+67 LKSAFLDCD

-86 CGGSAC
+86 RSGSAC
-92 HTGSRSCFFKE
+92 HTGVRSCFFKE
-103 ISLQKH
+103 ISLQKC
-109 GENVGSSSARGAINF
+109 GENVGSSSVCGA
-124 AEHGSAASLAQKNSA
+124 KNSA
-139 NSRAGQN
+139 IQN
-146 FASCDGSADYAP
+146 FTAVNSA
-158 QNSTTYCSNQSSTMQ
+158 
-173 SPAAANSTLTN
+173 
-184 SVAERS
+184 VERS
-190 EQNLDA
+190 
-196 VSQNSTLT
+196 T
-204 NSVAERSEQNL
+204 QNL

-226 SAEKSP
+226 SAEKST

-246 KLNGEPALSYVAS
+246 KLNGESALSYVAS

-273 EEACEFALACKDLSR
+273 EEACEFTLACKDLSR

-299 FGEHKAGEPRYD
+299 FGEHRAGEPRYD

-338 DELARRQGQSGI
+338 DELARRQGKSGI
-350 EEKRCREK
+350 EEKRRREKS

>member
-34 ALSLTLQTGYAHYF
+34 ALSLTLRTGYAHYF

-67 VKSAFLDCD
+67 VESAFLDCD

-92 HTGSRSCFFKE
+92 HTGARSCFFKE
-103 ISLQKH
+103 ISLQKC
-109 GENVGSSSARGAINF
+109 GENVGSSSACGAINF
-124 AEHGSAASLAQKNSA
+124 AEHGSAASLVQKNSM

-146 FASCDGSADYAP
+146 STACDGSADYAP
-158 QNSTTYCSNQSSTMQ
+158 QNSIARDGSQNFMPQNSTASCDRQSSATQ
-173 SPAAANSTLTN
+173 NFTAANFIATN
-184 SVAERS
+184 SAAEHS
-190 EQNLDA
+190 TQNLDA
-196 VSQNSTLT
+196 VSQNSTLK
-204 NSVAERSEQNL
+204 
-215 DAVSQNSTLEN
+215 N
-226 SAEKSP
+226 SAKKSP

-299 FGEHKAGEPRYD
+299 FGEHRAGEPRYD

-325 ALAAHNIHPDALL
+325 ALAARNIHPDALL

-350 EEKRCREK
+350 EEKRRREK

>member
-34 ALSLTLQTGYAHYF
+34 ALNLTLRTGYAHYF
-48 SRSKGRIWKKGES
+48 SRSKGRIWKKGEE

-76 NDALLLKVEQ
+76 NDTLLLKVEQ

-92 HTGSRSCFFKE
+92 HTGARSCFFKE
-103 ISLQKH
+103 ISLQKCS
-109 GENVGSSSARGAINF
+109 ENIQSPSACGAINF
-124 AEHGSAASLAQKNSA
+124 AEHGSVTSLVQKNSA
-139 NSRAGQN
+139 NSRTEQN
-146 FASCDGSADYAP
+146 SASCDGLQNLTPKNSTDSCGK
-158 QNSTTYCSNQSSTMQ
+158 QNSVMQ
-173 SPAAANSTLTN
+173 SPAATN
-184 SVAERS
+184 SAFTNSAAERS

-196 VSQNSTLT
+196 AAQNS
-204 NSVAERSEQNL
+204 A
-215 DAVSQNSTLEN
+215 LES
-226 SAEKSP
+226 SAEKNP

-288 SELYADVARES
+288 SELYADVAREG
-299 FGEHKAGEPRYD
+299 FGEHRAGEPRYD

-350 EEKRCREK
+350 EEKRRREK